1 MSPRRKKR
9 AICTCCGFNVLVE
22 SDSGLGVRQSH
33 VHHVSALIVTPYQ
46 YECVEFQVKRVQPK
60 FRKTCWFLPLAREL
74 DIWRAETRGR
84 PKPIRTCLFIFSFP
98 SVSIAQIHTQP
109 LPVRD

>member
-1 MSPRRKKR
+1 
-9 AICTCCGFNVLVE
+9 
-22 SDSGLGVRQSH
+22 
-33 VHHVSALIVTPYQ
+33 
-46 YECVEFQVKRVQPK
+46 VEFELKRVQPK

-74 DIWRAETRGR
+74 DIWRAETWGR

-109 LPVRD
+109 LPVRDWSARV